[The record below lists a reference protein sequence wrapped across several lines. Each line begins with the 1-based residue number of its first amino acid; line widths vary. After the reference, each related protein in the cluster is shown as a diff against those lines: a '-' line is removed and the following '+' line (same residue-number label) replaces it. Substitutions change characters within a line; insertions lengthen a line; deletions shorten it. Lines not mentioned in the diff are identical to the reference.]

1 MTIPKV
7 VREGAKAI
15 VAGVVTAVVNLV
27 VNFINGTTPIPQTG
41 AQWTTL
47 LATTFGSALLVWL
60 QPAKVTDKQVE
71 KDPTLIR
78 VDPPV
83 EPNPVTGETPWVP

>member
-15 VAGVVTAVVNLV
+15 VAGVVTAAVNLLVNLV
-27 VNFINGTTPIPQTG
+27 NGTTAWPQTS
-41 AQWTTL
+41 AQWVTLIGTTL
-47 LATTFGSALLVWL
+47 GSALLVWL

-78 VDPPV
+78 VDAPEV
-83 EPNPVTGETPWVP
+83 NPVTGETPWVP